1 MARRVLRQISR
12 DKRTFGMLIVM
23 PIIIMTVFG
32 FALGGNVTNLPV
44 LLDNQDTAGYT
55 GSILPGH
62 SLTLEVGN
70 LVSAS
75 LLNNTALKVTNGTY
89 ADGKSDVDKGI
100 YYAVI
105 LIPSNFSQIVFDKT
119 VLQEPLNVSIQVYMD
134 ATKPQIKAAILS
146 ALESALQAALQGNG
160 KSGNVS
166 IDQQYAFGG
175 VSFSGLDTS
184 MPSVMGF
191 VLTILVLII
200 ALIILKRETVGGTE
214 ERLFSTPLHAS
225 ERLVGYAAAL
235 TVLTLIL
242 VTAMLVISGLLFGV
256 IIQGSIFLLILM
268 FILYALTN
276 VLMAVFLSNYARN
289 ELQAVQMAVIIA
301 LPSMALAGV
310 LVPVVT
316 FPGWVQV
323 ISHFIP
329 LYYANTIFEGIMLR
343 GWGLVQLWPD
353 IIILFAF
360 ATLFLG
366 LAIATV
372 RDKIKA

>member
-1 MARRVLRQISR
+1 
-12 DKRTFGMLIVM
+12 
-23 PIIIMTVFG
+23 
-32 FALGGNVTNLPV
+32 
-44 LLDNQDTAGYT
+44 
-55 GSILPGH
+55 
-62 SLTLEVGN
+62 
-70 LVSAS
+70 
-75 LLNNTALKVTNGTY
+75 
-89 ADGKSDVDKGI
+89 
-100 YYAVI
+100 
-105 LIPSNFSQIVFDKT
+105 
-119 VLQEPLNVSIQVYMD
+119 MD

-160 KSGNVS
+160 SSGNVS
-166 IDQQYAFGG
+166 IEQTYAFGG

-214 ERLFSTPLHAS
+214 ERLFTTPLHSS

-268 FILYALTN
+268 FVLYALTN
-276 VLMAVFLSNYARN
+276 VLLAVFLSNFARN

-316 FPGWVQV
+316 FPGWVQI

-329 LYYANTIFEGIMLR
+329 LFYANTIFEGVMLR

-353 IIILFAF
+353 VLILCAF
-360 ATLFLG
+360 AALFLG
-366 LAIATV
+366 LAVATV